1 MKIGS
6 TILLLGGLL
15 LASAPLRSQDS
26 AARTAADVAGKKLF
40 LQRCS
45 VCHLPRLYDEDPHP
59 YGPKL
64 DGYVKSPE
72 TEERARKAIR
82 EGGPR
87 MPGFQ
92 YGLEP
97 GEIDDIIAY
106 LKAMKAPA
114 KQP

>member
-6 TILLLGGLL
+6 TILLLSGFL
-15 LASAPLRSQDS
+15 LAGASSRSQDS
-26 AARTAADVAGKKLF
+26 AAKPSAEIAGKKLF

-64 DGYVKSPE
+64 DGVVKSPE

-106 LKAMKAPA
+106 MKTMKAPA
-114 KQP
+114 K